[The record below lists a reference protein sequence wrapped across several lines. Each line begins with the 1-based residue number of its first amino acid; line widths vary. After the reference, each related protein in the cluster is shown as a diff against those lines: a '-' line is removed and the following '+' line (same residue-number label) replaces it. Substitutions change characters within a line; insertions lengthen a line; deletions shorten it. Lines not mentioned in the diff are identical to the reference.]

1 MSARYKLSFLLIFS
15 LISALTVT
23 TEATICAQRFW
34 YTPTGY
40 CYCEYGGIRCYTN
53 YAPQR
58 PQPPVANSW

>member
-1 MSARYKLSFLLIFS
+1 MFYFTIP
-15 LISALTVT
+15 VT

-53 YAPQR
+53 YGKPKFDININR
-58 PQPPVANSW
+58 KI